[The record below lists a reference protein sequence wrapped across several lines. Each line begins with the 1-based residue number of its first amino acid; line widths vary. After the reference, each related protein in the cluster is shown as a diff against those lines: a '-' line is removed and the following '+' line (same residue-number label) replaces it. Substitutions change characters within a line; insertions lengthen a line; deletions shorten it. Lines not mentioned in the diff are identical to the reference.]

1 MKAGHNSQPVTEDD
15 IHNVVNFLHS
25 YPDMYAE
32 AKRDAARAEMFTECI
47 LAELT
52 LRAEG
57 KSHEARKSRAIV
69 QKEYKDAK
77 EAEIVAASLETGIK
91 ARFAANELIASLYQT
106 QSANSR
112 SMKI

>member
-1 MKAGHNSQPVTEDD
+1 MQGHNSAPVKEED
-15 IHNVVNFLHS
+15 IHRVVAFLHD
-25 YPDMYAE
+25 YPEMIANAKSESSKAEWYAE
-32 AKRDAARAEMFTECI
+32 VL

-52 LRAEG
+52 IRAVG
-57 KSHEARKSRAIV
+57 KSRSEREDIAKT

-106 QSANSR
+106 QSANQR
-112 SMKI
+112 STKI

>member
-1 MKAGHNSQPVTEDD
+1 MRGHNSQPVTEDD

-25 YPDMYAE
+25 YPEMYAE
-32 AKRDAARAEMFTECI
+32 AKKDAAKAEWYAEVL

-52 LRAEG
+52 IRAVG
-57 KSHEARKSRAIV
+57 KSRSEREDIAKT

-106 QSANSR
+106 QSANQR
-112 SMKI
+112 STKI